1 MKKIIVSSCAFLLLL
16 TLVLGTVA
24 YGAGSGYNGL
34 SVNAAN
40 TPTFWIET
48 DNPNPKTGDSV
59 TVTFYVTN
67 NDTSSIMSFNGKI
80 TFNPNYF
87 KYDTHSC
94 PAKMNGKVLC
104 YDDEDVTSS
113 SIGFSYADSTGMLI
127 RGGEKNVPFF
137 SVTLTAVNTKASSIS
152 ISAAI
157 SMCTVGS
164 DRIEMIM
171 VQPVAV
177 TLGVTTTTA
186 STTTSPTLA
195 PTTTTTSTTVN
206 LSAENRLK
214 SLAIAPGMLSPTF
227 SSDFY
232 GYNVELP
239 NEISTIRIEAVPMSD
254 KAIIVGGSTVNKDLN
269 EGYNY
274 FTITV
279 RAENGEERSY
289 SLIVNRLPLSQQ
301 PTDPSDVVIISLTDP
316 ISPPTESTTPMPSV
330 SQSGVTSIKVDD
342 DDSGNDVMKIIG
354 VIAAII
360 ALFFFG
366 FISGYMIDK
375 GMKEK
380 RAAERMVRES
390 EKLKS
395 APPVQDDFASQM
407 QPQYQQMSPGG
418 YDNYGQLQPGEFDPY
433 AAGYDPNGYNTG
445 GYNPNG
451 YDPNGYNPNGYDP
464 NGMNQN
470 GYNPGGLN
478 PNGYNPSGYDAPPA
492 GPTDTFAS
500 MPVELG
506 PEDDYYN

>member
-24 YGAGSGYNGL
+24 YGAGTGYDGL
-34 SVNAAN
+34 GVNAAN

-113 SIGFSYADSTGMLI
+113 SVGFSYADSTGMLI

-137 SVTLTAVNTKASSIS
+137 SVTLTAVNTRASSIS

-157 SMCTVGS
+157 SMCTVGG

-177 TLGVTTTTA
+177 MLGVTTTTA
-186 STTTSPTLA
+186 STTRPTLA
-195 PTTTTTSTTVN
+195 PTVPTTSPTAN

-330 SQSGVTSIKVDD
+330 SQSGVTSIKVED
-342 DDSGNDVMKIIG
+342 DDSGNDAMKIVGI
-354 VIAAII
+354 VAAII

-380 RAAERMVRES
+380 RAAERMVRER

-407 QPQYQQMSPGG
+407 PPQYQQMPSGG
-418 YDNYGQLQPGEFDPY
+418 YDNYGQLPPGEFDPY
-433 AAGYDPNGYNTG
+433 AAGYDQGGMNPSGYNPNGQY
-445 GYNPNG
+445 PNG
-451 YDPNGYNPNGYDP
+451 YDPNGYNPNGANPNGYDP
-464 NGMNQN
+464 NGN
-470 GYNPGGLN
+470 GYNQG
-478 PNGYNPSGYDAPPA
+478 GYDSA
-492 GPTDTFAS
+492 GPADTFAS
-500 MPVELG
+500 MPIELG